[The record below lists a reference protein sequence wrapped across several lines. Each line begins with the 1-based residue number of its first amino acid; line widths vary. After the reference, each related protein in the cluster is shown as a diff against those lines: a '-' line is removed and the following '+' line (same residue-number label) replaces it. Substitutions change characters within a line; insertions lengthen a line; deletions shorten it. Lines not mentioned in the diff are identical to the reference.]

1 MDKAYFTA
9 GDLDALAR
17 DEASE
22 GAADVGYYRLQR
34 ERDEAHVRAERW
46 EKLAAHWRTVACG
59 LLCEPVRLVGG
70 DVECGTTGTP
80 TWAVYRA
87 VVYARCAAR
96 VSEWA
101 RQARGRSR

>member
-1 MDKAYFTA
+1 MDRSWRS
-9 GDLDALAR
+9 GDLDAIAR
-17 DEASE
+17 DEANE

-59 LLCEPVRLVGG
+59 LLCEPVRVSS
-70 DVECGTTGTP
+70 DVDCESLGVP
-80 TWAVYRA
+80 TWAVARA

-101 RQARGRSR
+101 RQARERSR